1 MGPLKGLRVVELAGI
16 GPGPMCAMLLADLG
30 AEVVRIDRTQHSGL
44 GLDLPPRFDVSS
56 RNRRSIALD
65 LKNAAALAAATR
77 LIGRADVL
85 IEGWRPG
92 VAERLGLGP
101 ETCLAA
107 NPGLVYGRMTGFGQ
121 TGPLSQAAGH
131 DLNYL
136 ALSGALHAIGGADK
150 PCPPLNLV
158 GDYGGGALYLAFG
171 VMAALF
177 ERGQSGRGQVVDAA
191 MVDGTASLASIFYG
205 LAAAGQWQVDRR
217 QANLLDGGAPFYD
230 SYAAADG
237 RFVAVA
243 ALEPKFFA
251 NFARAIG
258 LPEHFVASQSDRTT
272 WGPMREAIAAILKT
286 RDRDAWCE
294 ALADSD
300 ACVTPVLDFVEA
312 PQHAHAQ
319 ARGGFV
325 EVDGVSQPAPAPRF
339 SRSGVALPL
348 RPPRA
353 GEHTDALLA
362 ELGYSAAEVVALK
375 ASGAAAS
382 DSAGEPSR

>member
-1 MGPLKGLRVVELAGI
+1 
-16 GPGPMCAMLLADLG
+16 
-30 AEVVRIDRTQHSGL
+30 
-44 GLDLPPRFDVSS
+44 
-56 RNRRSIALD
+56 
-65 LKNAAALAAATR
+65 
-77 LIGRADVL
+77 
-85 IEGWRPG
+85 
-92 VAERLGLGP
+92 
-101 ETCLAA
+101 
-107 NPGLVYGRMTGFGQ
+107 MTGFGQ

-177 ERGQSGRGQVVDAA
+177 ERGRSGRGQVVDAA
-191 MVDGTASLASIFYG
+191 MVDGAASLASIFYG
-205 LAAAGQWQVDRR
+205 LAAAGQWLVDRR
-217 QANLLDGGAPFYD
+217 RANLLDGGAPFYD

-258 LPEHFVASQSDRTT
+258 LPEHFVAAQSDRAT
-272 WGPMREAIAAILKT
+272 WGPMREAIAAILLT

-294 ALADSD
+294 ALADRD

-312 PQHAHAQ
+312 PQHAHAL

-325 EVDGVSQPAPAPRF
+325 EVDGVTQPAPAPRF
-339 SRSGVALPL
+339 SRSDVAMPL
-348 RPPRA
+348 RPPLV
-353 GEHTDALLA
+353 GEHTDTLLA
-362 ELGYSAAEVVALK
+362 ELGYSATEVAALK
-375 ASGAAAS
+375 ASGAATS
-382 DSAGEPSR
+382 DPAGETSP